1 MSKGKT
7 VKTENAMP
15 NLPGSVISK
24 TQIRALLKNKPP
36 LIEKMVDV
44 NTQLQP
50 NGVDLTV
57 KAVEKIAGAGCI
69 DFSNRDRKLSDTV
82 KQDFDADWV
91 YLSQGQYKIIFNE
104 IVHLP
109 KDMMAIGAPRTS
121 LIRCGV
127 TVETGIWD
135 AGYEGRSESLL
146 VVLNEAGV
154 RIKKNARVLQL
165 VFIRL
170 SNKIAEGEAY
180 GGIYQSENIG
190 ERQMTLDV

>member
-1 MSKGKT
+1 MSKTGKT
-7 VKTENAMP
+7 ASE
-15 NLPGSVISK
+15 LPGSVLSK
-24 TQIRALLKNKPP
+24 SQIRTLLRDKPP
-36 LIEKMVDV
+36 LIERMIDV
-44 NTQLQP
+44 NMQLQP
-50 NGVDLTV
+50 NGVDLTL
-57 KAVEKIAGAGCI
+57 KTVEKIVGAGSI
-69 DFSNRDRKLSDTV
+69 DFSNKDRKLSDTV
-82 KQDFDADWV
+82 KQDFDDDW
-91 YLSQGQYKIIFNE
+91 LFLAPGQYKIIFNE

-109 KDMMAIGAPRTS
+109 KDIMAIGAPRTS

-165 VFIRL
+165 VFIKL
-170 SNKIAEGEAY
+170 SKKIAAGDAY

-190 ERQMTLDV
+190 QSQMTLDV

>member
-1 MSKGKT
+1 MSKGKMS
-7 VKTENAMP
+7 KTEKTASE
-15 NLPGSVISK
+15 LPGSVLSK
-24 TQIRALLKNKPP
+24 SQIRTLLRDKPP
-36 LIEKMVDV
+36 LIERMIDV
-44 NTQLQP
+44 NMQLQP
-50 NGVDLTV
+50 NGVDLTL
-57 KAVEKIAGAGCI
+57 KTVEKIVGAGSI
-69 DFSNRDRKLSDTV
+69 DFSNKDRKLSDTV
-82 KQDFDADWV
+82 KQDFDDDWLFLV
-91 YLSQGQYKIIFNE
+91 PGQYKIIFNE

-109 KDMMAIGAPRTS
+109 KDIMAIGAPRTS

-165 VFIRL
+165 VFIKL
-170 SNKIAEGEAY
+170 SKKTAAGGAY

-190 ERQMTLDV
+190 QSQMTLDV